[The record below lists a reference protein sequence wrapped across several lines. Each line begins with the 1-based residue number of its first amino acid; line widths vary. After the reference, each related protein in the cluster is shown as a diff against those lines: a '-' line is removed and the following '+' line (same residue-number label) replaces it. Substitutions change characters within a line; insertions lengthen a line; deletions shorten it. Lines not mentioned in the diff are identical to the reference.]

1 MFPDRV
7 FSGQKSATDQ
17 NASQDKVD
25 GVGIRHKFET
35 RHSKPEKFETMAV
48 SFLTENEPIGCVE
61 STRLTNHMRN
71 RSVKRKNLPV
81 STGENKQGT
90 VQRHRVRLIHDKI
103 TSFRY
108 NLRI

>member
-35 RHSKPEKFETMAV
+35 RHSKPEKFETMGED
-48 SFLTENEPIGCVE
+48 SG
-61 STRLTNHMRN
+61 TNRMR
-71 RSVKRKNLPV
+71 
-81 STGENKQGT
+81 
-90 VQRHRVRLIHDKI
+90 
-103 TSFRY
+103 
-108 NLRI
+108 